1 MLCFYIFFILIQA
14 KIANN
19 NANVTTVL
27 NAIILPVNANAL
39 QDILVQSAMIAARV
53 TRMVSTARN
62 NANVCIHI
70 PSDSIPF
77 HSV

>member
-1 MLCFYIFFILIQA
+1 MIQA

-39 QDILVQSAMIAARV
+39 LDTLVQSAMIAARV

-62 NANVCIHI
+62 NVNVCKLIL
-70 PSDSIPF
+70 SDFIPF
-77 HSV
+77 HLINVQQNHIL